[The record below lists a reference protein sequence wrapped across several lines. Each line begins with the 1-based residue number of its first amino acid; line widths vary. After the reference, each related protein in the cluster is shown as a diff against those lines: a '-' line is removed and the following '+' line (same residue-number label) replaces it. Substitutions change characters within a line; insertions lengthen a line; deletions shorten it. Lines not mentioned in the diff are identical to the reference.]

1 MATECIIHLMEQR
14 VEKSRRYTLEEYNE
28 LETNSDQRYEY
39 YGGEVIAMAGGSP
52 AHALIILNVGGEMRA
67 RLKGTACRAYSNE
80 LRIRIPGTPLH
91 LYPDASVICGSLELD
106 PNETPARTALNPRLL
121 VEVLSPS
128 TERRDKG
135 EKFRRYLQIDS
146 LEEYVLVYQD
156 RPRVESYYR
165 QNGGTWLFS
174 AAAGIDASADLRSL
188 KIQLPLGEIY
198 AGVSFPPVADSL
210 EAPEDDL

>member
-1 MATECIIHLMEQR
+1 MEQAI
-14 VEKSRRYTLEEYNE
+14 VQHRRYSLEEYNQ
-28 LETNSDQRYEY
+28 LEANSEQRYEY
-39 YGGEVIAMAGGSP
+39 YGSEVVAMAGGSP
-52 AHALIILNVGGEMRA
+52 EHALIILNVGGEMRT
-67 RLKGTACRAYSNE
+67 RLKGTPCRAYSNE

-91 LYPDASVICGSLELD
+91 LYPDASVICGPIQLD
-106 PNETPARTALNPRLL
+106 PDETPARTALNPRLL

-156 RPRVESYYR
+156 HPRIESYFR

-174 AAAGIDASADLRSL
+174 AAAGLDASVELRSL
-188 KIQLPLGEIY
+188 KIFVTLAEIY
-198 AGVSFPPVADSL
+198 AGVNFKPLVDSL
-210 EAPEDDL
+210 EDSHEP